1 MWKGEAQGRAGTHPT
16 CSVLMMWGSCRKH
29 SNADK
34 ANMCFAFSS
43 KHLFFKPLIL
53 FRVAGGW
60 SLSQHALGLR
70 FVASL
75 LQGDFLLYQREVL

>member
-1 MWKGEAQGRAGTHPT
+1 MQIKQTCALLFHP
-16 CSVLMMWGSCRKH
+16 
-29 SNADK
+29 
-34 ANMCFAFSS
+34 

-75 LQGDFLLYQREVL
+75 LQGDFLLYHENKYNRKSALKTKYPVGICLTIVFFCLFLFF